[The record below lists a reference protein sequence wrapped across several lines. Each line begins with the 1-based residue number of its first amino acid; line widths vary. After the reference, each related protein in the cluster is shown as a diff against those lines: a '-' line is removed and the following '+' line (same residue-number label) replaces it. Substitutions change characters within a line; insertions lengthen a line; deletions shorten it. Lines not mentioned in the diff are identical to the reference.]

1 MKNTWRTILSG
12 SGGQGMGA
20 AGKILAEAAFL
31 QGFNTA
37 QNQTYG
43 AGARGDLSQSG
54 IIISSED
61 ILFPLIEKPDLLV
74 ILNNKSYGH
83 FAPFLNSN
91 GAVTIL
97 IYDQDCASPP
107 KDKINTR
114 SFGFTIVQKARE
126 IFSEKG
132 ACIVALGILTKL
144 WIPLDKRN
152 VHQAIQE
159 TFPGQSGLKN
169 IKCFEEGIKLAE
181 NQPPLENVQAIR

>member
-12 SGGQGMGA
+12 SGGQGMGMA
-20 AGKILAEAAFL
+20 SKILAEAAFM

-37 QNQTYG
+37 QSQTHG

-83 FAPFLNSN
+83 FAPILNSN
-91 GAVTIL
+91 CNGTIL
-97 IYDQDCASPP
+97 IYDQDYAPPP
-107 KDKINTR
+107 KGKINSP
-114 SFGFTIVQKARE
+114 SFGFTVINKARE
-126 IFSEKG
+126 ILSEKA
-132 ACIVALGILTKL
+132 ACMVALGILTRL
-144 WIPLDKRN
+144 WIPLDKTN

-159 TFPGQSGLKN
+159 TFPGKTGLKN
-169 IKCFEEGIKLAE
+169 IKCFEEGLKLAE
-181 NQPPLENVQAIR
+181 NYPL